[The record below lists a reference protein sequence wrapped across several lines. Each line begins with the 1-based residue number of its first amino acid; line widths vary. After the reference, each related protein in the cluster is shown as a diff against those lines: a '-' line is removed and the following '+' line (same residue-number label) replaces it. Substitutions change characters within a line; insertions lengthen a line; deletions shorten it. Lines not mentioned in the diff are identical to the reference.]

1 MIRDWP
7 HRAEAE
13 RLRQWPALMHVADRV
28 AESAALDGLLLIGS
42 FASGRADDL
51 SDVDFIV
58 VVGEGRF
65 AEAWQQRVKLQ
76 TPDVLV
82 AWDWP
87 SPNGRE
93 AAGHKWLTR
102 DLVLVE
108 CALWTPSSEVRLADP
123 FVVLVGE
130 ESLGDRF
137 ARRPE
142 ISREE
147 LEEFAQERKDDG
159 TMPEVERR
167 YGELARAARAARIEH
182 GLE

>member
-13 RLRQWPALMHVADRV
+13 RLRQWRALAHVAERV
-28 AESAALDGLLLIGS
+28 AQSPVLDGLLLIGS
-42 FASGRADDL
+42 FVTGRADDL
-51 SDVDFIV
+51 SDVDLIGV
-58 VVGEGRF
+58 VAEGRF
-65 AEAWQQRVKLQ
+65 AEAWQQRVRLQ

-87 SPNGRE
+87 PDGSE

-108 CALWTPSSEVRLADP
+108 CALWAPSSAVCLADP
-123 FVVLVGE
+123 FAVLVGE
-130 ESLGDRF
+130 ASLGDRF
-137 ARRPE
+137 ARRSE

-167 YGELARAARAARIEH
+167 YGELVRAARAARAGH
-182 GLE
+182 GVE

>member
-13 RLRQWPALMHVADRV
+13 QLRQWPAVMHVADRV
-28 AESAALDGLLLIGS
+28 TQSAALDGLLLIGS
-42 FASGRADDL
+42 FARGRADDL
-51 SDVDFIV
+51 SDVDLIV
-58 VVGEGRF
+58 VVAEGRF
-65 AEAWQQRVKLQ
+65 AEAWQQRANLQ
-76 TPDVLV
+76 TLDVLV

-87 SPNGRE
+87 PNGRE

-102 DLVLVE
+102 ELVLVE

-123 FVVLVGE
+123 FAVLVGD

-137 ARRPE
+137 TRRAE
-142 ISREE
+142 IAREE
-147 LEEFAQERKDDG
+147 LEEFAQARKDDG

-167 YGELARAARAARIEH
+167 YGELVRAARAARIEH
-182 GLE
+182 ELE